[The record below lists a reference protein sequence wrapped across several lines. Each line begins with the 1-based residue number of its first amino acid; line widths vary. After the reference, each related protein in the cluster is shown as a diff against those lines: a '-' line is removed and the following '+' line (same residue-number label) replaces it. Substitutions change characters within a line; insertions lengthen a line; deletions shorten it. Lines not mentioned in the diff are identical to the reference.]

1 MKFQSIIA
9 TVAALASPMAVIA
22 KSQDYARHIEL
33 SLLFYEAQ
41 RSGKLPENNRIYWR
55 HDSMVDAGADNGVDL
70 SGGYYDAGDNV
81 KFNFPGAATMTLLAW
96 SGVDYA
102 EGYKK
107 AGQWEYILDAVRWGA
122 DYFIKC
128 HTGKNEL
135 YVQVGSGQTD
145 HGYWYPPEYIN
156 YKYPSYKIT
165 ASAPGS
171 EVAGDTASFLAAT
184 SILFKDTDPSYSQKC
199 LKHAKEIYDFA
210 DTYRG
215 EYTKAVSDAQQ
226 FYANWSGYDDELAFG
241 ALWLYRATGDESY
254 LNKFKKIA
262 DASYG
267 EQDTKAYGICT
278 GPISWDDKRP
288 GGYILGAIVTGED
301 KYLNKAISYCDAVLT
316 QPKTRGGLWYNDN
329 LSKWGSNRYAS
340 NAASMLGMLANYLP
354 KDHPKRSKYVDF
366 VKSQTDYIL
375 GDNPAHVNYVVG
387 AEKNSPKA
395 VHHRGASGTYDS
407 QDTNA
412 KPTDHNVYTIWGALA
427 GGPGKDDSYTDTRK
441 NYEMNEVA
449 LDYNAGFQMNLAFL
463 TKEGLSKPDPD
474 SVKVHE
480 RSYPKKAET
489 PDIKVSFKDGEFSI
503 STGSGMRC
511 SGWCLSFT
519 SSSYKIDQSS
529 DCTTLKLE
537 SPNYTL
543 CNKREN
549 NSLDG
554 EGTVRT
560 VKFQGSGSGLPT
572 EFTVLCDGFHA
583 PLNHQKVTYKP
594 EWGRE
599 YKIVQGGGVGKTLP
613 LFEET
618 ECWPG
623 FICDPNSRPNPS
635 TTVKPEPTQPV
646 SNDDC
651 FALDLGYKCCND
663 APIAYTDESGNWGY
677 VNNDWCGIGGSSHKQ
692 QPTPE
697 PTPEPVT
704 CGDYPCCSEC
714 NAVYTDDSGDWGV
727 ENGEWC
733 LIKASLCGGEPEPE
747 PVKPETCTAQDQ
759 GYSCCSS
766 CDVVYTDESGPWGV
780 ENGTWCGISSRC

>member
-1 MKFQSIIA
+1 MKFSTMISA
-9 TVAALASPMAVIA
+9 VAALVAPMAVVA
-22 KSQDYARHIEL
+22 KSQDYARHLEL

-122 DYFIKC
+122 DYFMKC
-128 HTGKNEL
+128 HTAKNEL
-135 YVQVGSGQTD
+135 YVQVGDGNTD
-145 HGYWYPPEYIN
+145 HSFWYPPEYIK
-156 YKYPSYKIT
+156 YDYPSFKIT

-171 EVAGDTASFLAAT
+171 EVAGETAAFLAAT
-184 SILFKDTDPSYSQKC
+184 SILFKDEDPSYSAKC
-199 LKHAKEIYDFA
+199 LKHAKEIYEFA

-215 EYTKAVSDAQQ
+215 DYTVAIPGVIS
-226 FYANWSGYDDELAFG
+226 FYNTYSGFMDELAWG
-241 ALWLYRATGDESY
+241 AAWLLRATGDETYLSKYNEIANKKYESY
-254 LNKFKKIA
+254 DPKKFSGA
-262 DASYG
+262 
-267 EQDTKAYGICT
+267 T

-288 GGYILGAIVTGED
+288 GCYILIAMVTGDE
-301 KYLNKAISYCDAVLT
+301 KRINEAYSYCDAVLT
-316 QPKTRGGLWYNDN
+316 QPKTKGGLWYDDG
-329 LSKWGSNRYAS
+329 LSIWGSNRYAS
-340 NAASMLGMLANYLP
+340 NAASMLAMFANYLP
-354 KDHPKRSKYVDF
+354 KSDPKRAKYVEF
-366 VKSQTDYIL
+366 VKQQTDYIL
-375 GDNPAHVNYVVG
+375 GDNPANINYVVG
-387 AEKNSPKA
+387 AEANSPKS
-395 VHHRGASGTYDS
+395 VHHRGASGVYDS
-407 QDTNA
+407 QDKGA
-412 KPTDHNVYTIWGALA
+412 KPDENIYTLWGALA
-427 GGPGKDDSYTDTRK
+427 GGPNASDKYVDSRSDYQ
-441 NYEMNEVA
+441 MSEVA
-449 LDYNAGFQMNLAFL
+449 LDYNAAFQMNLAFL